1 MISNFKSA
9 SINTYIFYFNF
20 ILRIAVKN
28 KSFFH
33 WLLPNR
39 AVKIRNKQY
48 SYAYRA
54 EADLLRKDWESAL
67 ERHSDRHPITY
78 NGCMWMTTTHARK
91 VQKGYLDLV
100 TLFELK

>member
-1 MISNFKSA
+1 M
-9 SINTYIFYFNF
+9 
-20 ILRIAVKN
+20 KN

-39 AVKIRNKQY
+39 AVQIRNKQY

-91 VQKGYLDLV
+91 VQKSYLDLL